1 MCRRVWQKRKAAILI
16 QLYIR
21 KWKSKAYLT
30 NVCKTFQNVD
40 NDPLWGKT
48 TRWPAAPRTLAD
60 GERLVKNLWRTWR
73 SRNIIT
79 KLSPDEQ
86 GEMRQKVLTRDLF
99 SGKKQWDVPRR
110 YEADYL
116 EKPSNPHQKTYC
128 EVSKELFAKFNDTNI
143 LFADYVDKIN
153 PNGKSQRRGLVVTE
167 KNIYKHNPVN
177 YKVKKIA
184 IPISTVTGIS
194 LSPYSDNFVI
204 IGVLYPARDIV
215 ISIEKYAEF
224 VTVLYQA
231 YENLM
236 SAKTPLVFV
245 DRIPYNNSREGK
257 DPGQDNTLTFQRVGP
272 KDKPNTFAKGKNNIM
287 IVNYP

>member
-21 KWKSKAYLT
+21 KWKSKSYITSLS
-30 NVCKTFQNVD
+30 KTFQNVAK
-40 NDPLWGKT
+40 DPLWGKT
-48 TRWPAAPRTLAD
+48 TRWPEAPRTLSDA
-60 GERLVKNLWRTWR
+60 EKLIKNVWRTWR
-73 SRNIIT
+73 ARNLVLRLT
-79 KLSPDEQ
+79 PDAQ

-99 SGKKQWDVPRR
+99 SNNKIWDVARR

-116 EKPSNPHQKTYC
+116 EKPTNPHQKTYC

-153 PNGKSQRRGLVVTE
+153 PNGKTQRRGLVITE

-194 LSPYSDNFVI
+194 LSPYSDNYVV

-215 ISIEKYAEF
+215 LSIEKYAEF
-224 VTVLYQA
+224 VTVLFHA
-231 YENLM
+231 YENLVG
-236 SAKTPLVFV
+236 SKTPLTFV

-257 DPGQDNTLTFQRVGP
+257 DPGQDNTLTFQRCGP
-272 KDKPNTFAKGKNNIM
+272 KEKPNSFSKSKNNIM
-287 IVNYP
+287 IVRYS